1 MRKKRLALL
10 ASIITITT
18 IPLFIVILAFP
29 HNASSEDINPP
40 QNTPDTNPPKGPLL
54 TVPENPF
61 GVLGLMSAIVLA
73 FIASYAFSKKLPS
86 PYHQ

>member
-1 MRKKRLALL
+1 MRKKRMALL
-10 ASIITITT
+10 ASIITVTAMLLLI
-18 IPLFIVILAFP
+18 IILGFP
-29 HNASSEDINPP
+29 HHSSSEGTNPP
-40 QNTPDTNPPKGPLL
+40 QNTPNTDPPKGPLL

-73 FIASYAFSKKLPS
+73 FIASYTFSKKLPR